1 MKKDEQTLQIK
12 SQFDTFET
20 FALAVKGWGLDFQQL
35 DCGPFNAR
43 LHQFG
48 SQNLLITN
56 AQFNRNILQRGT
68 YPDEMYTFG
77 LTVSQTRPTIKYH
90 ELKRNSLSLFPKG
103 ENLDAVSHSDFHC
116 YTFMIANQVV
126 EKRLTE
132 NLPYFV
138 EIMLRQGGLVDS
150 ASGEVQELR
159 QFLIS
164 LNDEALK
171 DDEFIKSEKFNSEVP
186 DMLLD
191 HVISVLSAAKERTYS
206 VAQLQRTKLL
216 QDINSWLAESV
227 CKAHSV
233 EEISKRFQVNERKL
247 RRIFSET
254 YRVSPQQYLLALR
267 LNGARRDLYQAS
279 ASTTKI
285 GDIANRWDFWHMG
298 KFAKYYHRQFGELP
312 SETLMYKG
320 SAGQ

>member
-1 MKKDEQTLQIK
+1 MKKDEQTIQIR

-56 AQFNRNILQRGT
+56 VQFNRNILQRGT
-68 YPDEMYTFG
+68 YPDEMCTFG
-77 LTVSQTRPTIKYH
+77 LTISQTRPTIKYQ
-90 ELKRNSLSLFPKG
+90 ELKSNSLSLFPHG
-103 ENLDAVSHSDFHC
+103 DHLDAVSHPDFHC

-132 NLPYFV
+132 NVPSFV
-138 EIMLRQGGLVDS
+138 KIMLRQGGLVDS
-150 ASGEVQELR
+150 ATGEVQELR
-159 QFLIS
+159 QFLIG

-186 DMLLD
+186 DILLD
-191 HVISVLSAAKERTYS
+191 HVISVLSAANERISS
-206 VAQLQRTKLL
+206 VTQLQRTRLL
-216 QDINSWLAESV
+216 QDINSWLAESI

-233 EEISKRFQVNERKL
+233 EEICNRFQVNERKL
-247 RRIFSET
+247 RRLFSEA
-254 YRVSPQQYLLALR
+254 YGVPPQQYLLALR
-267 LNGARRDLYQAS
+267 LNGVRRDLYQAS
-279 ASTTKI
+279 ASKVKI
-285 GDIANRWDFWHMG
+285 NDIANKWDFWHMG

-312 SETLMYKG
+312 SVTLKG
-320 SAGQ
+320 QV